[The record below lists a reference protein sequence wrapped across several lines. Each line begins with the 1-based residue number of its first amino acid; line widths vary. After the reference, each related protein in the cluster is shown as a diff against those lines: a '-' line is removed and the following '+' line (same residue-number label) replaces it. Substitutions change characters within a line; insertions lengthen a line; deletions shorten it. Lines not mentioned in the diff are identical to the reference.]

1 MQGLEV
7 AGIYALIGIAVILLR
22 QRLRD
27 LDEAPLGLRLAAGFA
42 VGAVIA
48 APILMRGTNLIPDR
62 LELVVLAAGVVAL
75 VVLVLRLRS

>member
-22 QRLRD
+22 QRIPD
-27 LDEAPLGLRLAAGFA
+27 LDKAPLGVRLAAGFA
-42 VGAVIA
+42 VGTVVA

-62 LELVVLAAGVVAL
+62 LEPIVLAVVVSAL
-75 VVLVLRLRS
+75 GVLVLRLRT